1 MAYPYYSGYPMG
13 LYQPA
18 QNQYQPMNQP
28 MMNQPQSQGTN
39 VQQPNNASQPNFFCR
54 PVASKEEALGV
65 PVDFMGSPMFFPD
78 LAHNVIYMK
87 RFNTTTGAADIFE
100 FHGQQ
105 TQEQP
110 SSTAPS
116 FAPLDEFNATK
127 ETIGQLKETIL
138 QLQNEIDQ
146 LKKPTGRTKKNDTD
160 E

>member
-1 MAYPYYSGYPMG
+1 MTNMPYYSSYPMG
-13 LYQPA
+13 LYQPI

-28 MMNQPQSQGTN
+28 MNQP
-39 VQQPNNASQPNFFCR
+39 VQQQTTPATQSNFYCR
-54 PVASKEEALGV
+54 PVASREEALAV
-65 PVDFMGSPMFFPD
+65 PVDFMGNPMFFPD
-78 LAHNVIYMK
+78 LAHSVIYVK
-87 RFNTTTGAADIFE
+87 QFNTTNGTADLFE

-105 TQEQP
+105 KQT
-110 SSTAPS
+110 SAPS

-146 LKKPTGRTKKNDTD
+146 LKKPTGRAKKNDVPD

>member
-1 MAYPYYSGYPMG
+1 MPAYTPYYGNYMPNY
-13 LYQPA
+13 YQPM
-18 QNQYQPMNQP
+18 QGYQQMNQP
-28 MMNQPQSQGTN
+28 MLNQPQSQGTN

-87 RFNTTTGAADIFE
+87 RFNTTTGSADVFE

-105 TQEQP
+105 EKP
-110 SSTAPS
+110 NAPAPS
-116 FAPLDEFNATK
+116 FAPLDEFNETK

-146 LKKPTGRTKKNDTD
+146 LKKPTGRVKKNDVPD

>member
-1 MAYPYYSGYPMG
+1 MPYPYYP
-13 LYQPA
+13 
-18 QNQYQPMNQP
+18 QYQPGYYPAPVPDQLAQLRQNQFQP
-28 MMNQPQSQGTN
+28 MQNQQAQQAQS
-39 VQQPNNASQPNFFCR
+39 NFFCR

-78 LAHNVIYMK
+78 LAHNVVYMK

-105 TQEQP
+105 EQP
-110 SSTAPS
+110 SASAPS

-146 LKKPTGRTKKNDTD
+146 LKKPTGRAKKNDVPD